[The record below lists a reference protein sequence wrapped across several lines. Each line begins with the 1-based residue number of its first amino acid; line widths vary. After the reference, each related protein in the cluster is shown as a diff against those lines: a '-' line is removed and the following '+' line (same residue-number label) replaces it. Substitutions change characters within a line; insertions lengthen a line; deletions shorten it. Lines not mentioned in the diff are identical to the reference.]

1 VIGALALTAALSG
14 ALSLTP
20 ATVERAARADAVDTV
35 TIANNSKRDLRI
47 AVTPRPWRQGGE
59 GTVAADRRRTLE
71 RFVRVSDPSF
81 RLDAGEHRDV
91 AVTLRRVPE
100 RDSLYGALEVIGRPA
115 HTRKGITVAYRLIG
129 TLRYRP
135 SSAARTLR
143 LRAGAVGL
151 GARGLTLNVR
161 NLGNTI
167 DPVGGDVFVS
177 GPRGGR
183 SGGIAA
189 TKILPGKSVHL
200 PLMSLRGL
208 RPGRYAAQ
216 VTLTQRG
223 RNRVSVTRHFRI
235 GG

>member
-1 VIGALALTAALSG
+1 MIGALALTAALSG

-20 ATVERAARADAVDTV
+20 ATVERTARPGAADTV
-35 TIANNSKRDLRI
+35 TIANHTKRELRI
-47 AVTPRPWRQGGE
+47 TMTPRPWRQGGE
-59 GTVAADRRRTLE
+59 GSVAADRRRTLG
-71 RFVRVSDPSF
+71 RFVRVSDTAF
-81 RLDAGEHRDV
+81 TLGAGERRDV

-100 RDSLYGALEVIGRPA
+100 RDSLYGALEVLGRPA

-135 SSAARTLR
+135 APAARTLR

-151 GARGLTLNVR
+151 GGRGLTLSVR

-183 SGGIAA
+183 SSGIAA
-189 TKILPGKSVHL
+189 TKILPGKSVHVRL
-200 PLMSLRGL
+200 VSLRGL
-208 RPGRYAAQ
+208 RPGRYTAQ

-235 GG
+235 ED